1 MSAFSWFKIPA
12 MNTYFWA
19 FALFFFGYS
28 LNMFYISVLYHR
40 GLTHKAIVLGPRM
53 MNFLYHTG
61 VWVTGLDPKA
71 WATMHR
77 HHHLYSDTEKDPHS
91 PTFSGIWGVW
101 KSQYLN
107 YLFFMNQLNTK
118 ADENINKMVIDIPFE
133 VSWINRNNLSTIP
146 YVAHGIVAL
155 IFALTTAPIV
165 GVGYYL
171 GIMSHPVQGWMV
183 NALAHKFGSRNF
195 ETPDNSTNNSFVGL
209 FVFGEGYQN
218 NHHAHPEMAKFSHR
232 FHEIDLGYALCWLG
246 DKVGIFSLRK
256 A

>member
-1 MSAFSWFKIPA
+1 

-19 FALFFFGYS
+19 LGLFLLGYS

-40 GLTHKAIVLGPRM
+40 GLTHRAVILGPKM
-53 MNFLYHTG
+53 MSFLYHTG

-91 PTFSGIWGVW
+91 PAFTGIWGVW
-101 KSQYLN
+101 KSQYQN
-107 YLFFMNQLNTK
+107 YLFFMNQLTTK
-118 ADENINKMVIDIPFE
+118 SNESINNMVADIPFN

-146 YVAHGIVAL
+146 YIVHGIIAL
-155 IFALTTAPIV
+155 SLGFITSPIV

-183 NALAHKFGSRNF
+183 NALAHKFGPRNF
-195 ETPDNSTNNSFVGL
+195 ETPDNSRNNTLVGL

-218 NHHAHPEMAKFSHR
+218 NHHAHPENANFAHR
-232 FHEIDLGYALCWLG
+232 IYEIDLGYVLCWLG
-246 DKVGIFSLRK
+246 DKIGIFSLKK